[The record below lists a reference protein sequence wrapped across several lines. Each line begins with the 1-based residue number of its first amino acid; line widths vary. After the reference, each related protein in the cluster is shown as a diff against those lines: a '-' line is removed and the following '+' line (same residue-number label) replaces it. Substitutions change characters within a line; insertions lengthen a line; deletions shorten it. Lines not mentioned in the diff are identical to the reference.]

1 MRNGDIGIV
10 RRERSGK
17 RCCRVPLDHHHVG
30 TLFLQNDFHS
40 LQHASRDI
48 LEGLT
53 TLHDVEIVVHTNV
66 KNGDYLIK
74 HFAMLR
80 RNAYARDKA
89 FALRTQCLDHRGK
102 LDGFGSCAE
111 YNQDFMTMQ

>member
-1 MRNGDIGIV
+1 
-10 RRERSGK
+10 
-17 RCCRVPLDHHHVG
+17 
-30 TLFLQNDFHS
+30 
-40 LQHASRDI
+40 
-48 LEGLT
+48 
-53 TLHDVEIVVHTNV
+53 
-66 KNGDYLIK
+66 
-74 HFAMLR
+74 MLR